1 MNGIRYSTPVD
12 FTYRVITKGVMRV
25 WDTIA
30 ISMFKRYFAPR
41 RQQLAISLQMGDERV
56 VAHMD

>member
-1 MNGIRYSTPVD
+1 MTQTPC
-12 FTYRVITKGVMRV
+12 TPRSPSRVMRV
-25 WDTIA
+25 YDTLMIN
-30 ISMFKRYFAPR
+30 MFKRYFAPK

>member
-1 MNGIRYSTPVD
+1 MIN
-12 FTYRVITKGVMRV
+12 
-25 WDTIA
+25 
-30 ISMFKRYFAPR
+30 MFKRYFAPK

>member
-1 MNGIRYSTPVD
+1 MCRLL
-12 FTYRVITKGVMRV
+12 TKGVMRIY
-25 WDTIA
+25 DNIA